1 VDHVTERLVAQA
13 LAEGVDLVGP
23 NGVLRQ
29 LSKLGRRIERWWSRI
44 SCLGATPPL
53 AAGEIGSDGMPQLS
67 ANGVT
72 LDVMD
77 EGDGPA
83 VLMLHGFPDS
93 ARVWR
98 LQVPR
103 LVAAGFRVIA
113 PDLRGFGNSARPEE
127 VEEYRLSVVLR
138 DMTVLLDAYGLGR
151 VHVVGHDWG
160 GTVAWLLAALRP
172 ERVDRLAVLSVPH
185 PGVRRRIEQREKSWY
200 MLLFQFRGVAE
211 DLLQRDD
218 WRLFRD
224 FLRGDGDLDN
234 YLADFRRPGALTAA
248 LNWYR
253 ANADPARELR
263 SGLRPPRV
271 TARTLGI
278 WSSRDSYL
286 LEAPMVESGS
296 YVTGG
301 WRYERIENASHWMQL
316 DAPDELSRLLVDFL
330 SEQ

>member
-1 VDHVTERLVAQA
+1 LT
-13 LAEGVDLVGP
+13 
-23 NGVLRQ
+23 
-29 LSKLGRRIERWWSRI
+29 
-44 SCLGATPPL
+44 
-53 AAGEIGSDGMPQLS
+53 
-67 ANGVT
+67 NGVT
-72 LDVMD
+72 LEVVD

-103 LVAAGFRVIA
+103 LVGAGFRVIA
-113 PDLRGFGNSARPEE
+113 PDLRGFGNSAKPEA

-138 DMTVLLDAYGLGR
+138 DMTGLLDTLGLRR

-160 GTVAWLLAALRP
+160 AAVAWLLAALHA

-185 PGVRRRIEQREKSWY
+185 PAVRRRIEQREKSWY
-200 MLLFQFRGVAE
+200 MLLFQFPGVAE
-211 DLLQRDD
+211 DLLRRDD

-234 YLADFRRPGALTAA
+234 YLADFGRPGALTAA

-263 SGLRPPRV
+263 SGPRPPRV
-271 TARTLGI
+271 AARTLGI

-286 LEAPMVESGS
+286 LEAPMLESGS
-296 YVTGG
+296 HVTGG

-316 DAPDELSRLLVDFL
+316 DAADELSRLLVDFL
-330 SEQ
+330 REQ

>member
-1 VDHVTERLVAQA
+1 
-13 LAEGVDLVGP
+13 
-23 NGVLRQ
+23 
-29 LSKLGRRIERWWSRI
+29 
-44 SCLGATPPL
+44 
-53 AAGEIGSDGMPQLS
+53 MPQLS
-67 ANGVT
+67 VNGVT
-72 LDVMD
+72 LDVID
-77 EGDGPA
+77 VGEGPA

-93 ARVWR
+93 ARIWR

-113 PDLRGFGNSARPEE
+113 PDLRGFGNSARPEA

-138 DMTVLLDAYGLGR
+138 DMTDLLDAYGLR
-151 VHVVGHDWG
+151 SVHIVGHDWG
-160 GTVAWLLAALRP
+160 ATVAWLLAALHAD
-172 ERVDRLAVLSVPH
+172 RVDRLAVLSVPH
-185 PGVRRRIEQREKSWY
+185 PGVRRRIEQREKFWY

-211 DLLQRDD
+211 DLLRRDD

-234 YLADFRRPGALTAA
+234 YLADLRRPGALTAA

-263 SGLRPPRV
+263 SGPRPPPV
-271 TARTLGI
+271 SARTLGI